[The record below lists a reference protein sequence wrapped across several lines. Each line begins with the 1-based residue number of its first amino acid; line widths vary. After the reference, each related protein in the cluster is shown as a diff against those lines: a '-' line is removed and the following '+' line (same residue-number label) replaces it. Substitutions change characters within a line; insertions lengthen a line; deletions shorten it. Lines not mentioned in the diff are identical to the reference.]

1 MHVISLKLHAFMEKL
16 SDGLIE
22 NKLEKTSKFV
32 TLMFLFPF
40 VEKCYTRRKIR
51 YWLNISKK
59 AFLIHRLWRPVEK
72 LCRHIGKAEIDLF
85 LHKKMKWKI
94 YRIIVKNQTLPM
106 IYPFKME
113 LEIKRTRNQG
123 ILILKTPICT

>member
-51 YWLNISKK
+51 Y
-59 AFLIHRLWRPVEK
+59 
-72 LCRHIGKAEIDLF
+72 
-85 LHKKMKWKI
+85 
-94 YRIIVKNQTLPM
+94 
-106 IYPFKME
+106 
-113 LEIKRTRNQG
+113 
-123 ILILKTPICT
+123 